1 MLVGNY
7 KILFIESTSNLMMV
21 PYQKNMNC
29 WKRTLLTFYR
39 GPGLKHLAA
48 ANSLFIP
55 VSNVTENEAC
65 YVSPSQATE
74 KGKQHE
80 YARKKIQ
87 VKRGGGG
94 GGGGYLLY
102 R

>member
-1 MLVGNY
+1 
-7 KILFIESTSNLMMV
+7 
-21 PYQKNMNC
+21 
-29 WKRTLLTFYR
+29 
-39 GPGLKHLAA
+39 
-48 ANSLFIP
+48 LFIP

-65 YVSPSQATE
+65 YVSPSQPTE